1 MKQGRE
7 HGGSPGKGQAAKGP
21 ELDSC
26 DSAQGRV
33 WLLLSLGCT
42 EQDERLG
49 LMDAKPEGSP
59 RQVMVLILSI
69 WAASSADR
77 SHRSAKQC
85 LRLPGMELGAAEA
98 RL

>member
-1 MKQGRE
+1 MLFR
-7 HGGSPGKGQAAKGP
+7 
-21 ELDSC
+21 
-26 DSAQGRV
+26 SAQGRV
-33 WLLLSLGCT
+33 WLLLSLGCI

-69 WAASSADR
+69 RAASSADR
-77 SHRSAKQC
+77 SHRSAEQC